1 MMHKKY
7 SVKTKAV
14 EQQCD
19 PMFLN
24 ILGDSI
30 SRKYNSTVNADYFWR
45 AGIIRDFL
53 LYTYTM
59 SMFIIINFF
68 TVSKCIAL
76 IILFFFFL
84 IVGCAVRF
92 AGS

>member
-1 MMHKKY
+1 MLKQK
-7 SVKTKAV
+7 KAV

-19 PMFLN
+19 LMFLN

-30 SRKYNSTVNADYFWR
+30 SRKYDSTINADYFWR

-59 SMFIIINFF
+59 SVFI
-68 TVSKCIAL
+68 L
-76 IILFFFFL
+76 IFL
-84 IVGCAVRF
+84 Q
-92 AGS
+92 